1 MRAMITVS
9 SEKQLRKWIAV
20 ESAKPKKAR
29 RGKAAT
35 LTDAQK
41 ALKAVERE
49 KLQRRFADLW
59 RQLGGPAL
67 KAEHRFHPTRR
78 YRLDFVVLPV
88 ELKIGF
94 EIDGGTWSEERTG
107 HNWGTGI
114 TRDHEKQNLAMLA
127 GWRIF
132 RFTADMLSDRYAS
145 KYLGPVIRFAQAQ
158 VESFGQK

>member
-1 MRAMITVS
+1 MITVS

-20 ESAKPKKAR
+20 ESAKPKKAGR
-29 RGKAAT
+29 RKAAE

-41 ALKAVERE
+41 ALKAEERE

-114 TRDHEKQNLAMLA
+114 TRDHEKQNLAMLG

-145 KYLGPVIRFAQAQ
+145 KYLGPVIQFSRRRDY
-158 VESFGQK
+158 V